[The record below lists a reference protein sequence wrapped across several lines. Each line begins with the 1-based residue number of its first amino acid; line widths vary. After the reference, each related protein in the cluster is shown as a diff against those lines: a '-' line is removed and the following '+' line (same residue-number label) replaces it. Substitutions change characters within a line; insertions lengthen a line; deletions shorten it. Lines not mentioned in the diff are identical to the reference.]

1 MKVSFVQRLCTLL
14 LLTAL
19 LLSTACIRSR
29 VRITSE
35 PPDATV
41 HFKGA
46 GEEMRRGETPVTI
59 PFIWYWY
66 YKVRVEKEGYE
77 PVESIE
83 RFRTPPWFIFPLDFF
98 AKIIPIPITDTREL
112 HYTLTPV
119 EEAP

>member
-1 MKVSFVQRLCTLL
+1 MKVHLLPSLCALSLL
-14 LLTAL
+14 VAL
-19 LLSTACIRSR
+19 ATCTGCIRSR
-29 VRITSE
+29 VIITSE

-77 PVESIE
+77 PVEAIE

-98 AKIIPIPITDTREL
+98 AEIIPIPFTDTRER
-112 HYTLTPV
+112 HYVLTPLA
-119 EEAP
+119 EGS